1 MRCLD
6 YPGEDVRALI
16 VDDDE
21 HLRELLRAVAETQG
35 LEVTTCEDAESG
47 WDAFLAAQHEL
58 VILDWMLPGMDG
70 LELCRRMRQH
80 PFGQRVEILI
90 VTARRGPTD
99 LQAVLDADA
108 NDYIA
113 KPVDPN
119 VLGAR
124 IAIAVRGAQNQLARS
139 KAESA
144 LMDTERRLSA
154 AVAASPVTIFALN
167 RSGECIVSTGE
178 VLREVLGLEG
188 DLVGGDLVELLADHS
203 EARAAVNAA
212 LAGKRGRATLEVGSR
227 VAELRLTPSMTTVGE
242 AGVTG
247 VVTEVTERVQMSR
260 TLERTVQRVERANVD
275 FVAVLDQLRAG
286 TMIVRPDGRIRFV
299 SRAAAEFFRVNRED
313 ATGELWEKALP
324 LTDSDRQS
332 MRDLSSRPE
341 ESRSAHL
348 RVLRSDGSTCALRV
362 EGFDDPRE
370 DGLAIWVFYDETEV
384 HDLRRLLD
392 DRHDF
397 HDLVGR
403 SDGMLA
409 VYDQIR
415 DFAGVSWTVLV
426 EGATGTGKELVAR
439 AIHSE
444 SPRAGKPFVAVNCA
458 GLSVTLLQSQLFGH
472 RKGAFTGAHKDQPGF
487 FEAANGGTLFL
498 DEIGDISRDLQVS
511 LLRVLEEGEITRIGE
526 SQPRRVDVRVICATH
541 RDLVEEVQRG
551 NFRADLM
558 YRIRVARV
566 SLPPLRTRRED
577 IPLLVNRFLE
587 RARAATGKTVDGVT
601 DACLAA
607 LVAHDWPG
615 NVRELRSAIDFG
627 AMRTKTPRIDV
638 SDLPPEF
645 HAPTNGTVELAQ
657 LDPEDETKRF
667 ADALAE
673 AGGNRSKAARILGI
687 SRATFYRKLDVLGV
701 DR

>member
-1 MRCLD
+1 M
-6 YPGEDVRALI
+6 RALI
-16 VDDDE
+16 VDDDQ
-21 HLRELLRAVAETQG
+21 HLRELLCAVAEVQG
-35 LEVTTCEDAESG
+35 LEVTACEDAEAG

-119 VLGAR
+119 VLAVR
-124 IAIAVRGAQNQLARS
+124 IAIAIRGAQNLVARS
-139 KAESA
+139 KAEAA
-144 LMDTERRLSA
+144 LMDSERRLSA
-154 AVAASPVTIFALN
+154 AVAASPVTIFALDPA
-167 RSGECIVSTGE
+167 GTCIVSTGD
-178 VLREVLGLEG
+178 VLQDVLGLDSDPLGQNLHE
-188 DLVGGDLVELLADHS
+188 VLAGHT
-203 EARAAVNAA
+203 EARATVIAA
-212 LAGKRGRATLEVGSR
+212 LAGKGGRATLELGSR
-227 VAELRLTPSMTTVGE
+227 VAELRVSPSMTTVGE

-247 VVTEVTERVQMSR
+247 VVTEVTERVLMAR

-275 FVAVLDQLRAG
+275 FVAVLDQLRVG
-286 TMIVRPDGRIRFV
+286 TAIVRPDGRIRFI
-299 SRAAAEFFRVNRED
+299 SRAAAEFFRVDRDVAEGQLWD
-313 ATGELWEKALP
+313 AALP
-324 LTDSDRQS
+324 LTDADRQS
-332 MRDLSSRPE
+332 LRELSSRSE
-341 ESRSAHL
+341 GSRSAHL

-370 DGLAIWVFYDETEV
+370 EGLAIWVFYDETEV

-403 SDGMLA
+403 SPGMLS

-415 DFAGVSWTVLV
+415 DFAGVSWTVLI
-426 EGATGTGKELVAR
+426 EGETGTGKELVAR

-444 SPRAGKPFVAVNCA
+444 SPRAGKPFVPVNCA
-458 GLSVTLLQSQLFGH
+458 GLSVSLLQSQLFGH

-487 FEAANGGTLFL
+487 FEAANRGTLFL
-498 DEIGDISRDLQVS
+498 DEIGDISRDLQVA

-526 SQPRRVDVRVICATH
+526 SKPRRVDVRVICATH
-541 RDLVEEVQRG
+541 HDLMVEVERG

-566 SLPPLRTRRED
+566 TLPPLRTRRGD

-587 RARAATGKTVDGVT
+587 RARAATGKTVADITDG
-601 DACLAA
+601 CLEA

-627 AMRTKTPRIDV
+627 AMRTKRENIDV
-638 SDLPPEF
+638 LDLPPEF
-645 HAPTNGTVELAQ
+645 QRPTTGTAGLSILAPG
-657 LDPEDETKRF
+657 DEVQRF
-667 ADALAE
+667 RDAIAE
-673 AGGNRSKAARILGI
+673 AGGNRSRAARILGI
-687 SRATFYRKLDVLGV
+687 SRATFYRKLDELGIKL
-701 DR
+701 